1 MKQKQIRTGITV
13 KTTLDGELIL
23 TSTKLLLGELDG
35 SIKPLLQGAP
45 NHAVFYPRIR
55 RMNDE
60 ETGIQFSYSELKMS
74 VPIELNEVHTIANL
88 AEILNTIH
96 NKAIYARLK
105 IQDCFSILS
114 KLIGDEKDES
124 DQTEQSESHR
134 SCAD

>member
-1 MKQKQIRTGITV
+1 MKQKQIRMGITV

-55 RMNDE
+55 RINDE
-60 ETGIQFSYSELKMS
+60 ETGVQFLFSELEMS
-74 VPIELNEVHTIANL
+74 VPIELNEIRTIVNL
-88 AEILNTIH
+88 AEILDKIH
-96 NKAIYARLK
+96 SKAIYSRLR
-105 IQDCFSILS
+105 IQDYFSTLS
-114 KLIGDEKDES
+114 KLTGDEKDES